1 MCLLMCRLP
10 QSMLCLRTI
19 LLTLLVLIAMGLPTP
34 SHSQPSS
41 KSYTIN
47 SDTLASID
55 RDLRD
60 GLYGKISGLA
70 IYSGAKLIF
79 EKYYGF
85 NSRSTLHPISS
96 VTKSITSLM
105 VGICIDRG
113 LLASVDIP
121 VYHYFPEYR
130 DIFMK
135 DSLKRRITIRH
146 LLNQTAGLRW
156 DEWTTHYSYAGNQ
169 LIDITQRDTSW
180 IDVFFRL
187 PTECDPG
194 LEFRYNSLA
203 SQVVK
208 EVLCRAAGM
217 DYPVMVDEY
226 LLKPLGI
233 NAYHWDQYPL
243 NGVPA
248 WGGISMSTTDM
259 ARIGLLVAGKGS
271 INGVRVVSPDWV
283 EQSTRPEVADGIA
296 SYGLHWWVG
305 IQPDGAPLIFAAG
318 YGDQYVYIA
327 PDKRIVIAINGQ
339 NFTDYKWPKKVN
351 DLVRKVFLSLE
362 R

>member
-1 MCLLMCRLP
+1 
-10 QSMLCLRTI
+10 MLCLRTI

-248 WGGISMSTTDM
+248 WG
-259 ARIGLLVAGKGS
+259 A
-271 INGVRVVSPDWV
+271 SPC
-283 EQSTRPEVADGIA
+283 Q
-296 SYGLHWWVG
+296 
-305 IQPDGAPLIFAAG
+305 PLI
-318 YGDQYVYIA
+318 
-327 PDKRIVIAINGQ
+327 
-339 NFTDYKWPKKVN
+339 WPASACWLPGRGV
-351 DLVRKVFLSLE
+351 
-362 R
+362 